1 METAQRPVLISQLAI
16 MSWGE
21 VNEYV
26 LLRIYS
32 LLSTGDLA
40 SAGKVCRRWRGISRW
55 SHASV
60 DITLDIASTL
70 LFCILPLQ
78 GRAAVEEDRG
88 EELLR
93 RGRGLGRGQPL
104 PGHNLLV
111 QGGGGCEA
119 GCCQQSRD
127 TDYLTL
133 HLNNCPHLT
142 ATARIP
148 PPPASTGG

>member
-1 METAQRPVLISQLAI
+1 

-70 LFCILPLQ
+70 LFCILLC
-78 GRAAVEEDRG
+78 RD
-88 EELLR
+88 ELLWKR
-93 RGRGLGRGQPL
+93 IVVRSCYGEAAAWGEVSLC
-104 PGHNLLV
+104 PGTLSWFR
-111 QGGGGCEA
+111 EA
-119 GCCQQSRD
+119 EDARPGAASRAEISH
-127 TDYLTL
+127 YLTL
-133 HLNNCPHLT
+133 YPNF
-142 ATARIP
+142 
-148 PPPASTGG
+148 

>member
-1 METAQRPVLISQLAI
+1 

-55 SHASV
+55 PHASV
-60 DITLDIASTL
+60 DITIDITSTL
-70 LFCILPLQ
+70 LFCILLC
-78 GRAAVEEDRG
+78 RD
-88 EELLR
+88 ELLWKR
-93 RGRGLGRGQPL
+93 IVVRSCYGEAAAWGEVSLC
-104 PGHNLLV
+104 PGTTSWFR
-111 QGGGGCEA
+111 EA
-119 GCCQQSRD
+119 EDARPGAASRAE
-127 TDYLTL
+127 TSHYLTL
-133 HLNNCPHLT
+133 HLDICPHLT